1 LGPLYGKKPR
11 LEATPSDPLF
21 TNSVTHKLTAEGLET
36 SDDMNLRGRLNKPTL
51 GHEKTTRLNRSK
63 NSLKEKH
70 PKDVIT
76 PKKVMRNYFS
86 LEKDML

>member
-1 LGPLYGKKPR
+1 
-11 LEATPSDPLF
+11 
-21 TNSVTHKLTAEGLET
+21 
-36 SDDMNLRGRLNKPTL
+36 MNLRGRLNKPAL

-76 PKKVMRNYFS
+76 PKNVMRII
-86 LEKDML
+86 LV